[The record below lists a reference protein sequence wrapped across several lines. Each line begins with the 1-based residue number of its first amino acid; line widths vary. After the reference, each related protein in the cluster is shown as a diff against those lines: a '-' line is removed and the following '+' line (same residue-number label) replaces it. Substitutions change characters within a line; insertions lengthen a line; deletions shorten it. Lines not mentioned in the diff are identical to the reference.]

1 MRIALLL
8 AALAATSPSAALA
21 QDAPSE
27 GEDVAAESDGEAPA
41 SPPGEAEAGAEAP
54 PDQAGQDAAS
64 QTPESEP
71 PTPPPRRRARTD
83 PDASPPPTTASSA
96 LGVVTILAAV
106 GAVAGITTWIERED
120 NVARCAAYEIEEPR
134 HRACLN
140 VAAIRD
146 QRDVGIGLTVG
157 FGVLTAGAAIT
168 WAVVAATSPSSAEP
182 RAFACAPGLLSIECA
197 GRF

>member
-27 GEDVAAESDGEAPA
+27 DAAAAEAGDEAPA

-54 PDQAGQDAAS
+54 PDQAGQDAAP

-83 PDASPPPTTASSA
+83 PDANPPPTTASSA

-120 NVARCAAYEIEEPR
+120 NVARCAAYELEEPR

-146 QRDVGIGLTVG
+146 QRDVGVGLTVG
-157 FGVLTAGAAIT
+157 FGALTAGAAIA
-168 WAVVAATSPSSAEP
+168 WAVVAATSPSAEP